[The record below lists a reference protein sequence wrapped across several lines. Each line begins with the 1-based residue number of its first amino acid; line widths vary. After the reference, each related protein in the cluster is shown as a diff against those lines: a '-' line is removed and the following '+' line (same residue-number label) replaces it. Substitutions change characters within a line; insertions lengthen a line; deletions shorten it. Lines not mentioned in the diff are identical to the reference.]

1 MSSIRP
7 LVVEIPLDKKAI
19 KKVGNDPFAY
29 ITSVLEKIYTDN
41 NLPKKK
47 RIKDVRYKRILESKG
62 QRGNVVLYEI
72 RYEHNAKVGNTSGN
86 NNDGKKD
93 YGFE

>member
-19 KKVGNDPFAY
+19 AKKGNNPFAY
-29 ITSVLEKIYTDN
+29 IQEVLEKIYKDN
-41 NLPKKK
+41 NLPMKKK
-47 RIKDVRYKRILESKG
+47 IKDVRYKRILESKG
-62 QRGNVVLYEI
+62 MRGNTVLYEI

-86 NNDGKKD
+86 IETKEH
-93 YGFE
+93 GFGI